1 MERKEDGA
9 TRFRVQ
15 VQRNGGPQQGGKV
28 VLVTE
33 GQAYALVL
41 DAVATKLGLDR
52 ATVKLFT
59 AEGGLVEDTDELCP
73 DDFLFAAHQG
83 EAFGH
88 PTSASNQVRYFH
100 FISTPDYF
108 IYFICFSYYD

>member
-1 MERKEDGA
+1 MEERKDDGGA

-73 DDFLFAAHQG
+73 DDFLYAAHQG
-83 EAFGH
+83 ESFGQ
-88 PTSASNQVRYFH
+88 PTAPGSQVRYFL
-100 FISTPDYF
+100 FIF
-108 IYFICFSYYD
+108 IYFLSIFYL

>member
-1 MERKEDGA
+1 MEERKDDGGA

-73 DDFLFAAHQG
+73 DDFLYAAHQG
-83 EAFGH
+83 ESFGQ
-88 PTSASNQVRYFH
+88 PTAAGSPVRYFL
-100 FISTPDYF
+100 FIS
-108 IYFICFSYYD
+108 ICHLSIFYL